1 MSVQYLVFLISVN
14 VWSIS
19 GQSAQGLQCESIRI
33 SMCMSMPWNLTQMP
47 NLMGQS
53 SQQNAMLKIGE
64 YEPLGMSLNF
74 AYCAFVFIYSSNLN
88 LFMFWQFQFNICN
101 NLRIISP

>member
-1 MSVQYLVFLISVN
+1 
-14 VWSIS
+14 
-19 GQSAQGLQCESIRI
+19 
-33 SMCMSMPWNLTQMP
+33 MCMSMPWNLTQMP

-74 AYCAFVFIYSSNLN
+74 AYCSCLYIFL
-88 LFMFWQFQFNICN
+88 
-101 NLRIISP
+101 